1 MPKANLCSSCSKP
14 ILASAEG
21 RMPPWCPHCGA
32 TIKSQP
38 ETASD
43 RATSDRPVA
52 DRPDAERPATASPGP
67 LGRAGFVPTVDA
79 APTESFFHA
88 CIPGHSENDHK
99 LYRVYITPGDLL
111 VFAIGVGQVSMGEVL
126 PRTRSLMTPL
136 QTGMVGAIARREE
149 SHELQLAERIR
160 ELDAADEATL
170 RQFAVSGDRA
180 FVVAPAD
187 VKWMTLDGPS
197 IWNRWVCSVQ
207 HEAMWKFAHRT
218 QGRWSLALPSYR
230 DARRAS
236 EWLPRIFGDAV
247 KVSLSWGSA
256 GRRG

>member
-1 MPKANLCSSCSKP
+1 MASALKCPSCSKQV
-14 ILASAEG
+14 LASAEG
-21 RMPPWCPHCGA
+21 RIPPWCPHCGA
-32 TIKSQP
+32 SLKAES
-38 ETASD
+38 AS
-43 RATSDRPVA
+43 ASAP
-52 DRPDAERPATASPGP
+52 PAAALAP

-160 ELDAADEATL
+160 ELDAADEAIL

-180 FVVAPAD
+180 FVVAPAE
-187 VKWMTLDGPS
+187 VTWMTLDGPS

-247 KVSLSWGSA
+247 KV
-256 GRRG
+256 